1 VKLALPAAPR
11 KVRLGQVPGARVRI
25 GAAVALLLLAA
36 GLFAAAERRALTR
49 ARAERAAFARRVAV
63 EGRVLQARLDGE
75 AAVADVLYEVDG
87 RGYSARGIAVR
98 VEGRPL
104 GHGARLALS
113 VDPAAPDAPLEARF
127 AAREAAR
134 IGLPLWGLSGAGGLL
149 LLFLLGWTVAL
160 IRREPRALRSGL
172 LVWATPAD
180 PQAPLRFGRLRGR
193 YFLRD
198 VEFDLCARAR
208 RGRGLVRNG
217 EKVLAA
223 VVPGRP
229 RQAWVVD
236 EALAASLGW
245 TRE

>member
-1 VKLALPAAPR
+1 V
-11 KVRLGQVPGARVRI
+11 V
-25 GAAVALLLLAA
+25 
-36 GLFAAAERRALTR
+36 
-49 ARAERAAFARRVAV
+49 
-63 EGRVLQARLDGE
+63 QARLDGE
-75 AAVADVLYEVDG
+75 AALADVLYQVDG
-87 RGYSARGIAVR
+87 RGYSAQGIAVR

-127 AAREAAR
+127 AAGRAAR
-134 IGLPLWGLSGAGGLL
+134 IWLRLQLQTGAGGLL
-149 LLFLLGWTVAL
+149 LLGLLAWTVAV

-180 PQAPLRFGRLRGR
+180 PRTPVRFGRLRGR

-198 VEFDLCARAR
+198 VEFDLRARAR
-208 RGRGLVRNG
+208 RSQGLVRNG